1 VTSADLIRS
10 EIEHHGPILFERFM
24 ELALYAPGAGY
35 YVRARDPFGVR
46 GDFFTAEQL
55 QPVFGIVVA
64 QFIETIRE
72 RMNVSAGFH
81 VVQLG
86 AGRAEM
92 SEAFGSRF
100 LYTPVDVDRGQM
112 PERITGVV
120 FANEFFDA
128 LPVHLAARRAGVFRN
143 VRIALQGDAFVPV
156 DAEASNGDVLAYLE
170 RHYGEAEDDS
180 LIEVHLRGLDWM
192 DRIAA
197 ALDGALIIIDYGYTA
212 REWIRHTAGTLMSY
226 RKHTASPDVFDDPG
240 NRDITAHVPFSVLE
254 ERAVERGFRVERFN
268 TLARFLLDAGEKDQ
282 FAAALAA
289 DDEKEAVRR
298 RMQLKTLLY
307 SLGETFRVLV
317 LEKPKAG
324 TQ

>member
-1 VTSADLIRS
+1 MTAADLTRS
-10 EIEHHGPILFERFM
+10 EIEQNGPILFERFM
-24 ELALYAPGAGY
+24 ELALYAPGEGY
-35 YVRARDPFGVR
+35 YVRERDPFGVR

-55 QPVFGIVVA
+55 QPVFGIVIG
-64 QFIETIRE
+64 QFIDTIRQGMGAPE
-72 RMNVSAGFH
+72 RFE

-92 SEAFGSRF
+92 GEALAANFR
-100 LYTPVDVDRGQM
+100 YTPVDVGRGEM
-112 PERITGVV
+112 PERIRGVV

-128 LPVHLAARRAGVFRN
+128 LPVHLVARRSGVFRN
-143 VRIALQGDAFVPV
+143 VRVGIEGDRFVPI
-156 DAEASNGDVLAYLE
+156 DAEPTSGAVLAYLE
-170 RHYGEAEDDS
+170 RNYGEAEDDS

-197 ALDGALIIIDYGYTA
+197 ALEGVLIVIDYGYTA
-212 REWIRHTAGTLMSY
+212 REWMVRHTAGTLMSY
-226 RKHTASPDVFDDPG
+226 RQHTASPDVFDDPG
-240 NRDITAHVPFSVLE
+240 NRDITSHVPFTVLE
-254 ERAVERGFRVERFN
+254 DRAVERGFRVERFH
-268 TLARFLLDAGEKDQ
+268 TLARFLLDVGEKDQ

-289 DDEKEAVRR
+289 NGEKEAVRR

-317 LEKPKAG
+317 LDKRP